1 MKHPLPPVPG
11 RLACALSKSALCL
24 LIITASL
31 LTTGCQE
38 DTRASKLD
46 SQRASEVS
54 DARLKQA
61 QSNLLATLGQTP
73 ATQESRQAG
82 DSVTPRTLAW
92 NPPMTREDGSSLA
105 PGQISGYRIYYR
117 MKHKNDFNIIPLND
131 ASTTRYR
138 LEDMPPG
145 AYEFSITTVDVD
157 GLESR
162 RSDPVEVNLI

>member
-1 MKHPLPPVPG
+1 MKILLPPLPG
-11 RLACALSKSALCL
+11 QAALCL
-24 LIITASL
+24 LIIALSSMI
-31 LTTGCQE
+31 TGCQE

-46 SQRASEVS
+46 TQRASEVS

-61 QSNLLATLGQTP
+61 QSNLLATLGQSPTAKESQYP
-73 ATQESRQAG
+73 ADNTGS
-82 DSVTPRTLAW
+82 PRTLAW

-138 LEDMPPG
+138 LEGMPPG

>member
-1 MKHPLPPVPG
+1 MKILLPPLPG
-11 RLACALSKSALCL
+11 QATLCL
-24 LIITASL
+24 LIIALATMI
-31 LTTGCQE
+31 TGCQE
-38 DTRASKLD
+38 DTRANKLD
-46 SQRASEVS
+46 PQRSYEVS

-61 QSNLLATLGQTP
+61 QSNLLATLGQSPT
-73 ATQESRQAG
+73 AKESQYSA
-82 DSVTPRTLAW
+82 DSAASPRTLAW

-117 MKHKNDFNIIPLND
+117 MKHKNDFSIIPLED

-138 LEDMPPG
+138 LEGLPPG
-145 AYEFSITTVDVD
+145 AYEFSITTVDVE

>member
-1 MKHPLPPVPG
+1 MKILLPPLPG
-11 RLACALSKSALCL
+11 QAALCL
-24 LIITASL
+24 LIIALSSMI
-31 LTTGCQE
+31 TGCQE

-46 SQRASEVS
+46 TQRASEVS

-61 QSNLLATLGQTP
+61 QSNLLATLGQSPT
-73 ATQESRQAG
+73 AKESQYLADNTG
-82 DSVTPRTLAW
+82 SPRTLAW

-138 LEDMPPG
+138 LEGMPPG

>member
-1 MKHPLPPVPG
+1 MKILLPPLPG
-11 RLACALSKSALCL
+11 QAALCL
-24 LIITASL
+24 LIIALSSMI
-31 LTTGCQE
+31 TGCQE

-46 SQRASEVS
+46 TQRASEVS

-61 QSNLLATLGQTP
+61 QSNLLATLGQSPTAKESQHP
-73 ATQESRQAG
+73 ADNTES
-82 DSVTPRTLAW
+82 PRTLAW

>member
-1 MKHPLPPVPG
+1 M
-11 RLACALSKSALCL
+11 
-24 LIITASL
+24 I
-31 LTTGCQE
+31 TGCQE

-46 SQRASEVS
+46 TQRASEVS

-61 QSNLLATLGQTP
+61 QSNLLATLGQSPTAKESQYP
-73 ATQESRQAG
+73 ADNTES
-82 DSVTPRTLAW
+82 PRTLAW
-92 NPPMTREDGSSLA
+92 SPPMTREDGSSLA

-138 LEDMPPG
+138 LEGMPPG

>member
-1 MKHPLPPVPG
+1 MKTVLPLLPG
-11 RLACALSKSALCL
+11 RALLCL
-24 LIITASL
+24 SIIAITIL
-31 LTTGCQE
+31 MTGCQE

-61 QSNLLATLGQTP
+61 QSNLLATLGQSPT
-73 ATQESRQAG
+73 AQESQYSA
-82 DSVTPRTLAW
+82 DSADSPRTLAW

-138 LEDMPPG
+138 LEGMPPG

>member
-1 MKHPLPPVPG
+1 V
-11 RLACALSKSALCL
+11 LCL
-24 LIITASL
+24 LIIALASMI
-31 LTTGCQE
+31 TGCQE

-46 SQRASEVS
+46 TQRASEVS

-61 QSNLLATLGQTP
+61 QSNLLATLGQSPTAKESQYP
-73 ATQESRQAG
+73 ADNTES
-82 DSVTPRTLAW
+82 PRTLAW
-92 NPPMTREDGSSLA
+92 SPPMTREDGSSLA

-138 LEDMPPG
+138 LEGMPPG